1 MCELDGLIAAEN
13 FDNIIIIGDFN
24 CDLSRPGPNCSNLI
38 SFMDSHDLIAV
49 DQLYNIRYTYHK
61 DDFSCF
67 SSPDHILTKCN
78 FSNLID
84 SVYASDPV
92 ENFSDHLS
100 LHFSFNLSDS
110 LSLLSVPTILTTVID
125 ILVLTILPLLLI
137 GLKLT
142 QITFLI
148 IVTIFHP
155 SSLSFHLTFFVVV
168 ILTVL
173 LTIKTSRTI
182 VFNSSIVLSLQ
193 RIYVS
198 PSIVVA
204 GLLFLDGITQRIP

>member
-1 MCELDGLIAAEN
+1 MALLLLKISIISSLLVISIVICHVLVLIVLTL
-13 FDNIIIIGDFN
+13 FLLWILMI
-24 CDLSRPGPNCSNLI
+24 LLLLI
-38 SFMDSHDLIAV
+38 SCITLDIPITRMIS
-49 DQLYNIRYTYHK
+49 R
-61 DDFSCF
+61 F

-84 SVYASDPV
+84 SVYTSDPV

-110 LSLLSVPTILTTVID
+110 LSLLFLPSVLTTIID
-125 ILVLTILPLLLI
+125 ILVLAILPLLLI

-155 SSLSFHLTFFVVV
+155 SSLSFHLTFLVVV

-193 RIYVS
+193 RTYVS
-198 PSIVVA
+198 PSIVVVVVA
-204 GLLFLDGITQRIP
+204 TLLFLGGITQRIP

>member
-1 MCELDGLIAAEN
+1 ML
-13 FDNIIIIGDFN
+13 
-24 CDLSRPGPNCSNLI
+24 LI
-38 SFMDSHDLIAV
+38 SCITLD
-49 DQLYNIRYTYHK
+49 TYHK

-92 ENFSDHLS
+92 ENFSDHFS

-110 LSLLSVPTILTTVID
+110 LSLPSVPIPSILTTIID
-125 ILVLTILPLLLI
+125 ILVLAILPLLLI

-148 IVTIFHP
+148 VVTIFHP
-155 SSLSFHLTFFVVV
+155 SSLSFHLTFLVVV

-182 VFNSSIVLSLQ
+182 VFISSIVLSLQ
-193 RIYVS
+193 QIYVS
-198 PSIVVA
+198 PSIIIVVA
-204 GLLFLDGITQRIP
+204 ALLFLD

>member
-1 MCELDGLIAAEN
+1 MALFLLKISKISSLLVISIVICHVLVLIVLTL
-13 FDNIIIIGDFN
+13 FLLWILMI
-24 CDLSRPGPNCSNLI
+24 LLP
-38 SFMDSHDLIAV
+38 
-49 DQLYNIRYTYHK
+49 LYNIRYTYHK

-84 SVYASDPV
+84 SVYTSDPV

-110 LSLLSVPTILTTVID
+110 LSLLFLPSVLTTIID
-125 ILVLTILPLLLI
+125 ILVLAILPLLLI

-155 SSLSFHLTFFVVV
+155 SSLSFHLTFLVVV

-173 LTIKTSRTI
+173 
-182 VFNSSIVLSLQ
+182 
-193 RIYVS
+193 S
-198 PSIVVA
+198 PSRPRE
-204 GLLFLDGITQRIP
+204 LLCSTPQLY

>member
-1 MCELDGLIAAEN
+1 MICHVLVLIVLTL
-13 FDNIIIIGDFN
+13 FLL
-24 CDLSRPGPNCSNLI
+24 C
-38 SFMDSHDLIAV
+38 
-49 DQLYNIRYTYHK
+49 IRYTYHK

-78 FSNLID
+78 FSNLIVLSMLLILLKISLIIFLYISP
-84 SVYASDPV
+84 SV
-92 ENFSDHLS
+92 FLI
-100 LHFSFNLSDS
+100 LFLF
-110 LSLLSVPTILTTVID
+110 LLFLPSILTTVID
-125 ILVLTILPLLLI
+125 ILVLAILPLLLI

-148 IVTIFHP
+148 IVTIFYP
-155 SSLSFHLTFFVVV
+155 SSLSFHLTFLVVV

-182 VFNSSIVLSLQ
+182 VFISSIVLSLQ

-198 PSIVVA
+198 PSIDIVVA
-204 GLLFLDGITQRIP
+204 TLLFLDGITQRIP

>member
-1 MCELDGLIAAEN
+1 MALLLLKISIISSLLVISIVICHVLVLIVLIL
-13 FDNIIIIGDFN
+13 FLLWILMI
-24 CDLSRPGPNCSNLI
+24 LLLLI
-38 SFMDSHDLIAV
+38 SCITLDIPITRMISLVFPL
-49 DQLYNIRYTYHK
+49 LT
-61 DDFSCF
+61 
-67 SSPDHILTKCN
+67 TKCN
-78 FSNLID
+78 FSNLIG

-92 ENFSDHLS
+92 ENFSDHLCIS
-100 LHFSFNLSDS
+100 PSIFLILF
-110 LSLLSVPTILTTVID
+110 LSLLFLPSILTTVID
-125 ILVLTILPLLLI
+125 ILVLAILPLLLI

-142 QITFLI
+142 QITVLI

-155 SSLSFHLTFFVVV
+155 SSLSFHLTFLVVV

-198 PSIVVA
+198 PSIVVVIT